1 MSAVRRDTRSW
12 GQGVKDGLCADG
24 VAGLV
29 MVAAGPWQRS
39 VAWELIRARDVTKVV
54 CVELATAFNDAWHRQ
69 PDPADRLDGR
79 RPSNPQWVLVSALW
93 LLAAW
98 TLESTPGWASTLV
111 LTKIGDHRD
120 EPWPAP
126 PEQLAGIG
134 DLPEVTGA
142 VPYASMLSKNNHSTP
157 HEELVSLIAGAAHVR
172 DSRRTSLVRYF
183 ANEAAGGDLLR
194 LITTDDDP
202 ALHLLHRDYFGT
214 VRITLAP
221 APTVEQPPVIAADG
235 ADGAIRTRISCLATL
250 LSDLLMVNNN
260 NSVDFRFRIG
270 TLPENDTQVDNRLA
284 AASCWWAATRE
295 DAEEYADEEP
305 TFRPITFT
313 ELWTSLHN
321 DARLS
326 LVDIWDG
333 SWSGIDEMPEI
344 PVGHVVSHLVDDLA
358 DVIEG
363 RLGGAL
369 VAVNGYLPT
378 GWPPADP
385 TDEDDDGEHTYVLF
399 VRGNEVGVLDID
411 RSC

>member
-1 MSAVRRDTRSW
+1 M
-12 GQGVKDGLCADG
+12 
-24 VAGLV
+24 
-29 MVAAGPWQRS
+29 
-39 VAWELIRARDVTKVV
+39 
-54 CVELATAFNDAWHRQ
+54 ELATAFNDAWHQQ
-69 PDPADRLDGR
+69 PDPAGRPDGH
-79 RPSNPQWVLVSALW
+79 RPSNSQWVLVSALW

-98 TLESTPGWASTLV
+98 TPESTPGWASTLV
-111 LTKIGDHRD
+111 LNETSDRRD

-126 PEQLAGIG
+126 PGQLAAIA
-134 DLPEVTGA
+134 DLPEVTDA
-142 VPYASMLSKNNHSTP
+142 VPYTSMLSKDDHSTP
-157 HEELVSLIAGAAHVR
+157 PEELVSLIAGAAHVH
-172 DSRRTSLVRYF
+172 DARRTSLVRYL
-183 ANEAAGGDLLR
+183 ADEAAGRKGDLLR
-194 LITTDDDP
+194 LTTTDDDP
-202 ALHLLHRDYFGT
+202 ALHLLHRDYSGT

-221 APTVEQPPVIAADG
+221 APTVQQPPVIADDG

-270 TLPENDTQVDNRLA
+270 TLPEDGSQDEDRLA
-284 AASCWWAATRE
+284 AATRWWSATRE
-295 DAEEYADEEP
+295 DAEEYAEEEP

-313 ELWTSLHN
+313 ELRTSLGN

-344 PVGHVVSHLVDDLA
+344 PAGHVVTHLVDDLV

-385 TDEDDDGEHTYVLF
+385 TDEDDDGEYTYVLF

-411 RSC
+411 RAC